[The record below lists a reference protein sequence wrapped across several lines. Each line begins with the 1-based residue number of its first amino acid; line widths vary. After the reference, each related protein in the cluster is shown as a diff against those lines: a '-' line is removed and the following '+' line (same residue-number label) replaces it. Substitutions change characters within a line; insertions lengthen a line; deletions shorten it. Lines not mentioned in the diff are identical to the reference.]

1 MIKQKKCKGQG
12 KTFGYGCGKLT
23 NVENRI
29 YGLGKMCGCYSDWL
43 LNSDIG
49 KTILQKSISNV
60 QKPRIELE
68 KAHKEHKEKKGIAGA
83 LLVTKTIVHAYVRK
97 RDENKPCIACGCQWS
112 NDFHASHYYPSG
124 SFETLK
130 FHLDNI
136 HSGCQK
142 CNLFL
147 EGNFESYT
155 LNLPKR
161 IGKERFDNLVTLA
174 SIDKQFSKVW
184 DLENLKEIRENIKK
198 LNK

>member
-1 MIKQKKCKGQG
+1 MIKEKKC
-12 KTFGYGCGKLT
+12 FGNSKAISFQGCGKLV
-23 NVENRI
+23 NVAFRK
-29 YGLGKMCGCYSDWL
+29 YGLCSSCYAEFLTETEVGKLILSKA
-43 LNSDIG
+43 LN
-49 KTILQKSISNV
+49 KA

-97 RDENKPCIACGCQWS
+97 RDQFKPCISCGCQW
-112 NDFHASHYYPSG
+112 NDKFQAGHYYPGG

-136 HSGCQK
+136 NGQCEQ
-142 CNLFL
+142 CNLFKS
-147 EGNFESYT
+147 GNFENYT
-155 LNLPKR
+155 LNLPER
-161 IGKERFDNLVTLA
+161 IGKERFDNLVRFA
-174 SIDKQFSKVW
+174 EVDKQFSKIW

>member
-1 MIKQKKCKGQG
+1 MIKEKKCKGINKAISFQ
-12 KTFGYGCGKLT
+12 GCGKLV
-23 NVENRI
+23 NVAFRK
-29 YGLGKMCGCYSDWL
+29 YGLCSSCYAEFLTETEVGKVIL
-43 LNSDIG
+43 F
-49 KTILQKSISNV
+49 KTINKV

-83 LLVTKTIVHAYVRK
+83 LLITKTVVHAYVRK
-97 RDENKPCIACGCQWS
+97 RDEGKPCIACGCQWS

-161 IGKERFDNLVTLA
+161 IGKERFDNLVKLA
-174 SIDKQFSKVW
+174 EVDKQFSKVW
-184 DLENLKEIRENIKK
+184 NLDNLKEIRENIKK

>member
-1 MIKQKKCKGQG
+1 MIKEKKCKGINKAISFQ
-12 KTFGYGCGKLT
+12 GCGKLV
-23 NVENRI
+23 NVAFRK
-29 YGLGKMCGCYSDWL
+29 YGLCSSCYAEFLTETEVGKVIL
-43 LNSDIG
+43 F
-49 KTILQKSISNV
+49 KTINKV

-83 LLVTKTIVHAYVRK
+83 LLITKTVVHAYVRK
-97 RDENKPCIACGCQWS
+97 RDEGKPCIACGCQWS

-161 IGKERFDNLVTLA
+161 IGKERFDNLVGLA
-174 SIDKQFSKVW
+174 EVDKQFSKVW
-184 DLENLKEIRENIKK
+184 NLDNLKEIRENIKK